1 MNAPWTRRE
10 RLTLL
15 LVVIGGV
22 LWLLS
27 GPLFG
32 DLSTLSMRPDD
43 PRIDLRPW
51 AVGDPSAQQP
61 VNPITPDIDGFVLPG
76 IARARQLEE
85 SAGNAHW
92 DGSQLLGL
100 PFAANMAWPLS
111 SPVTWGLPRLFEG
124 LTGEAI
130 DPVTL
135 LDVMLAVH
143 LILGLL
149 LAYRAC
155 RMLGAEPAFSAAGA
169 VGFAFSTWMFT
180 RWHAPHIVYTT
191 AWWPGQ
197 VAALQWLA
205 QGHRRRGVL
214 EGGVIT
220 GLMLLSGFPQ
230 VGVIL
235 TGLTVAVALLD
246 PKLRSPKVFAG
257 VLSIGLVGV
266 ALAAPQLVLNKG
278 AFAQSLRADPD
289 VQASVASRGMP
300 PASLIGAVLPE
311 AFGHPPDF
319 SVPSR
324 PAPTMESWLPQ
335 RLWWSHE
342 IQNSVVENALYPGA
356 LLLLLASLMWR
367 RGVTGRARALLLAA
381 LVTIVGAIA
390 APYVVAAV
398 PALQSLAAGNV
409 KRALVIVGVSLP
421 LAGALTLQALAAG
434 RVAVPWR
441 WGAALVLA
449 VVLAPLAALTLDD
462 AQAGSFAALL
472 TAQAGRQALLL
483 VASLLTLWLVWHY
496 GRWTPG
502 WEGAAIADGGAG
514 AGGGGDGAGASA
526 AVAGAPLPYAV
537 GQVERLAGLIT
548 PVDPPPPPEDPALAV
563 GRADLSRA
571 GQLVRWLPALVLTI
585 DLVSLSVAF
594 NPFPQQIESFPSTPV
609 LELLGQ
615 RSGRVA
621 VFGGRINLLPPT
633 AAALHGV
640 RSLHGVAPMVP
651 TRTAQLLSCIEGPL
665 LDMRDP
671 RVVEPLQKLE
681 SLTHPLLDLLCV
693 DAIVHAD
700 PTLAERAG
708 LEQIHA
714 SEVEGLAV
722 LDRPGAGPRAFL
734 CAAAEVIADDG
745 VRLARLADTS
755 FDGHRLALL
764 ERAPEIA
771 VPETAGAAHV
781 AASVSGVDN
790 ALKVTVNADHAGVLV
805 LTEAWDPGWSVT
817 VDGEPGAVHV
827 VDHALLG
834 VVVSAG
840 PHEVAFTYE
849 PVGLLWAQGLCGAA
863 LLLCLWLA
871 VTVVRFRMA
880 ARRAPAPVPFVPPE
894 VVDER
899 PEPPQLSPP
908 AVAQAAPDLGAFE
921 GHGVSVIIPAYDDTA
936 KLRRALWSIRQTADM
951 PYELIVSRAKQCVA
965 KNRNAGLNLA
975 TQDLVI
981 FLDDDVLLPP
991 GWMSRLVAALGA
1003 RKGYGAICAHL
1014 TFADGSPQTRRPDLL
1029 PGELWEITI
1038 PGTCFVYSRARVHDI
1053 RFDENYLGSQ
1063 WEDTDWM
1070 WQVKR
1075 QGLKVGM
1082 TGDVWV
1088 LHDHAD
1094 SENKWLVPNA
1104 EYFRGKW
1111 GELPADDDNVSVSPE
1126 GYAAWSQPP
1135 LPGTDAAVSEGSQA
1149 DEGLQDGEW
1158 SARQGGE
1165 DGGAGGQ
1172 GDPDSEPSGP
1182 VPDATG
1188 E

>member
-1 MNAPWTRRE
+1 MNSPWTRRE

-15 LVVIGGV
+15 TVVVCSV

-27 GPLFG
+27 GALFG

-51 AVGDPSAQQP
+51 AAGDPGTQQA

-100 PFAANMAWPLS
+100 PFAANMAWPLA
-111 SPVTWGLPRLFEG
+111 SPVTWGVPRLYES

-143 LILGLL
+143 LILALL

-155 RMLGAEPAFSAAGA
+155 RMLGAEPPFAAAGA

-214 EGGVIT
+214 EGGLIT

-235 TGLTVAVALLD
+235 TGLTVGVALLD
-246 PKLRSPKVFAG
+246 PRLRSPKIFAG
-257 VLSIGLVGV
+257 VLSIGLLGV
-266 ALAAPQLVLNKG
+266 ALAAPQLLLNKG

-289 VQASVASRGMP
+289 VQASVASRGLP
-300 PASLIGAVLPE
+300 AASLLGAVIPE
-311 AFGHPPDF
+311 AFGHPPAF
-319 SVPSR
+319 SLPSR
-324 PAPTMESWLPQ
+324 PAPTMESWVPQ
-335 RLWWSHE
+335 RLWWSHQ

-356 LLLLLASLMWR
+356 LLLLLLGILWR
-367 RGVTGRARALLLAA
+367 RGVAGRARALVFCALLTVIAA
-381 LVTIVGAIA
+381 MV

-421 LAGALTLQALAAG
+421 LAGALALQALAAG
-434 RVAVPWR
+434 RVSVPWR
-441 WGAALVLA
+441 WGATLVVA
-449 VVLAPLAALTLDD
+449 VLLAPVAAWCLDD
-462 AQAGSFAALL
+462 PEASVFAASLVP
-472 TAQAGRQALLL
+472 QAARQALLL
-483 VASLLTLWLVWHY
+483 GASLLSLWLVWRY
-496 GRWTPG
+496 GRWLPG
-502 WEGAAIADGGAG
+502 WEGAADE
-514 AGGGGDGAGASA
+514 GDSVDEAPRSH
-526 AVAGAPLPYAV
+526 APLAFTVSPAEK
-537 GQVERLAGLIT
+537 QAGLIT
-548 PVDPPPPPEDPALAV
+548 PIEPPSPAPDPALAV

-571 GQLVRWLPALVLTI
+571 GQLVRWLPALVLAI

-594 NPFPQQIESFPSTPV
+594 NPFPPQIEAFPSTPI

-615 RSGRVA
+615 RPGRVA
-621 VFGGRINLLPPT
+621 VFGGRVNQLPPT
-633 AAALHGV
+633 AAALHGI

-651 TRTAQLLSCIEGPL
+651 TRTAQLLATIEGPL

-671 RVVEPLQKLE
+671 RVVEPFQELA
-681 SLTHPLLDLLCV
+681 SLSHPLLDLLGV
-693 DAIVHAD
+693 DAVVHSD
-700 PTLAERAG
+700 PMLAERSG
-708 LEQIHA
+708 LTQIYA

-722 LDRPGAGPRAFL
+722 LDRPTAGPRAFL
-734 CAAAEVIADDG
+734 CAAAEVVTDDDA
-745 VRLARLADTS
+745 RLARLGDVG

-764 ERAPEIA
+764 ERSPEISLPQTA
-771 VPETAGAAHV
+771 VAPLVPAT
-781 AASVSGVDN
+781 VSGVDN
-790 ALKVTVNADHAGVLV
+790 ALTVEVNASHAGVLV
-805 LTEAWDPGWSVT
+805 LTEAWDPGWTVT
-817 VDGEPGAVHV
+817 VDGEAASVHI
-827 VDHALLG
+827 VDHGLLG
-834 VVVSAG
+834 VVLSPG
-840 PHEVAFTYE
+840 RHEVAFVYE

-863 LLLCLWLA
+863 LLLCLWLGI
-871 VTVVRFRMA
+871 TVVRFRVA

-894 VVDER
+894 PISEPGPV
-899 PEPPQLSPP
+899 PPQLSPP
-908 AVAQAAPDLGAFE
+908 AVAQAAPDLGSFT

-965 KNRNAGLNLA
+965 KNRNAGLDLA

-991 GWMSRLVAALGA
+991 GWMSRLVAVLGA
-1003 RKGYGAICAHL
+1003 RSDYGAICAHL
-1014 TFADGSPQTRRPDLL
+1014 TFADGSPQTRRPELL

-1070 WQVKR
+1070 WQVLR

-1082 TGDVWV
+1082 SGDVWA

-1111 GELPADDDNVSVSPE
+1111 GELPADGDNVSVSPE
-1126 GYAAWSQPP
+1126 GYAAWSQPL
-1135 LPGTDAAVSEGSQA
+1135 LPGTDAQGDQGEG
-1149 DEGLQDGEW
+1149 DLRDGEW
-1158 SARQGGE
+1158 ASRQDAS
-1165 DGGAGGQ
+1165 DGGPEA
-1172 GDPDSEPSGP
+1172 E
-1182 VPDATG
+1182 
-1188 E
+1188 